1 MRPEKNLVREVF
13 GKRKLG
19 ERERERDKKGSVTA
33 GASGKELEQTAAA
46 ARPNPSWR
54 RLS

>member
-19 ERERERDKKGSVTA
+19 ERERDKKGSVTA
-33 GASGKELEQTAAA
+33 GASGKESEQTAAA

-54 RLS
+54 RLI